1 MPNLDGTQVQGE
13 EVLDATTPASQTP
26 SESVAS
32 ATPSASPVDA
42 EALAK
47 LQAQIAKY
55 EQDVRNLK
63 SMSDKRLNEV
73 ERQYQQKE
81 SELRQQLEDMKVA
94 QMDDTSR
101 EKYLKE
107 LDKKRAM
114 ELEQKASQSSRIQE
128 DYQAS
133 LQAIQHFTSLGVPL
147 TELVLNEG
155 YDKLFQ
161 SGYAYVTGQYQKL
174 ASGQTKVPEPP
185 KAPEVVTKNGSNPP
199 NIKPKWSDLEKVYGS
214 REAVYRGVET
224 GRLSPDI
231 IPTDE

>member
-13 EVLDATTPASQTP
+13 EVLDTTTPVSQNPTEP
-26 SESVAS
+26 VAKD

-47 LQAQIAKY
+47 LQAQVAKY

-63 SMSDKRLNEV
+63 SMADKRLNEA
-73 ERQYQQKE
+73 ERQYQQRE
-81 SELRQQLEDMKVA
+81 SELRAQLEDLKVA
-94 QMDDTSR
+94 QMDEGSR
-101 EKYLKE
+101 EAYLRE
-107 LDKKRAM
+107 LDNKRKM
-114 ELEQKASQSSRIQE
+114 ELEQRAAQSSQIQE

-133 LQAIQHFTSLGVPL
+133 LHAIQHFTSLGVPL

-174 ASGQTKVPEPP
+174 ASGQTKAPEPP
-185 KAPEVVTKNGSNPP
+185 KAPEVATKNGSSPA
-199 NIKPKWSDLEKVYGS
+199 NIKPTWADLIKSYGS
-214 REAVYRGVET
+214 VEAVYRGVET
-224 GRLSPDI
+224 GRLDPTI
-231 IPTDE
+231 IPID